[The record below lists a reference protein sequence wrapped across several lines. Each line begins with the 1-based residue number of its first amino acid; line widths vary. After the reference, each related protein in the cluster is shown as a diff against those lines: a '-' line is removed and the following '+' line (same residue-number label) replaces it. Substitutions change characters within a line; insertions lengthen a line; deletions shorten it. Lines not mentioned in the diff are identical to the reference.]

1 MEDQEAKNILG
12 AEGVDYLFEQETFD
26 PREMELR
33 EEVIKLSRVAKVV
46 KGGRRFS
53 FSALVAV
60 GDSNG
65 VVGLGYGKANEV
77 PAAITKGVEA
87 AKRNLFRVWLK
98 GSTLPHEVI
107 GKFGSA
113 RVMLKPAS
121 DGTGIIASTAVRQVL
136 ELAGVNNVLTKSLGS
151 SNQINVV
158 KATVNG
164 LERLRRAEQVA
175 ALRNRSMDDMLGKRL
190 ADEFR
195 EEQQI
200 EDKAAPIAETQPDAQ
215 SAALAVEEQDNHN
228 HEGENSAD

>member
-1 MEDQEAKNILG
+1 M
-12 AEGVDYLFEQETFD
+12 D
-26 PREMELR
+26 PRELELR

-60 GDSNG
+60 GDG
-65 VVGLGYGKANEV
+65 HGIVGLGYGKANEV
-77 PAAITKGVEA
+77 PAAITKGVES

-98 GSTLPHEVI
+98 GSTLPYEVI

-121 DGTGIIASTAVRQVL
+121 DGTGIIAGTAVRHVL
-136 ELAGVNNVLTKSLGS
+136 ELAGVHNVLTKSLGS

-164 LERLRRAEQVA
+164 LQQLRRAEQVA
-175 ALRNRSMDDMLGKRL
+175 ALRNRSLEEMLGRRL
-190 ADEFR
+190 ANEFR
-195 EEQQI
+195 EQQLGGGATHGTSVSSVRQTVVMDHATD
-200 EDKAAPIAETQPDAQ
+200 EFDSDDDGDE
-215 SAALAVEEQDNHN
+215 
-228 HEGENSAD
+228 